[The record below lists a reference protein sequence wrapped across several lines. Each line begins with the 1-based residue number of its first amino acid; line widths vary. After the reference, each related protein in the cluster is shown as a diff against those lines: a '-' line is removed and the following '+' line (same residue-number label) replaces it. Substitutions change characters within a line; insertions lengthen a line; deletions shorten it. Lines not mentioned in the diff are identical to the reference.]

1 MTTTVISTADAPAPM
16 PAFSQGLRKGPLLQ
30 VSGQGAVD
38 PATGRYVG
46 EGDVRA
52 QTRRT
57 LDNVRAVLEA
67 GGASVEDVIMFRVYL
82 TAREHFPALNEA
94 YQEFLAEHVPSG
106 QLPCRTTVFV
116 QLPHET
122 MLVEIDALA
131 VVS

>member
-30 VSGQGAVD
+30 VSRQGAV
-38 PATGRYVG
+38 
-46 EGDVRA
+46 
-52 QTRRT
+52 
-57 LDNVRAVLEA
+57 
-67 GGASVEDVIMFRVYL
+67 ASVEDVIMFRVYL

-106 QLPCRTTVFV
+106 RLPCRTTVFV

-122 MLVEIDALA
+122 TLVEIDALA